1 MGAVVTLVPGVGSE
15 QSQRSAG
22 WLRHLS
28 LGAVAKC
35 INIIATVEQYKGPQW
50 CCGGMN
56 APLVS
61 NINKNIQ

>member
-1 MGAVVTLVPGVGSE
+1 MGAVVTLVPGVASV

-22 WLRHLS
+22 CLRHLS
-28 LGAVAKC
+28 LGAVVKC
-35 INIIATVEQYKGPQW
+35 INIIATIEQYNGPQW

-56 APLVS
+56 TPLVS